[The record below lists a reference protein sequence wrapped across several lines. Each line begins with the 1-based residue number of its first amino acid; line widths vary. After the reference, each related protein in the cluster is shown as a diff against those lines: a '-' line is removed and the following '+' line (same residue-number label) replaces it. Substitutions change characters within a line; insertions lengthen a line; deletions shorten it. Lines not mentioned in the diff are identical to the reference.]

1 MEPQDLKRL
10 SPPPGLF
17 PETQWSLVTTA
28 GAANPERAI
37 ESLGRLCATYRQPI
51 FRWLR
56 ASGLTH
62 HAAEDAAQDFI
73 QHLLA
78 KGGLANLTP
87 DGARFRT
94 YLVACLRHRM
104 HDRRDADQAAKRGGG
119 IEHADMEQFDISG
132 PDGNWDRELD
142 RAFALEVH
150 QRALAAVGQ
159 AWRNT
164 GRHRRFEALEPFVLK
179 SPLEGEYARIGTPL
193 GLNPRQVKRM
203 VFDLREA
210 YFTAFRAEVAQTVAP
225 EELAAEITHLVAILA
240 ANQ

>member
-1 MEPQDLKRL
+1 M
-10 SPPPGLF
+10 
-17 PETQWSLVTTA
+17 TTA
-28 GAANPERAI
+28 GAANPERAFDA
-37 ESLGRLCATYRQPI
+37 LGRLCAIYRQPI

-73 QHLLA
+73 QHLLV
-78 KGGLANLTP
+78 KGNLTNLTP

-94 YLVACLRHRM
+94 YLLACLRHRM
-104 HDRRDADQAAKRGGG
+104 HDRREADQAAKRGGG
-119 IEHADMEQFDISG
+119 IEYSDVTQIEISG

-142 RAFALEVH
+142 QAFALTVH
-150 QRALAAVGQ
+150 QRALASVEQ
-159 AWRNT
+159 ARRNT
-164 GRHRRFEALEPFVLK
+164 GRHPRFKALEPFVLK
-179 SPLEGEYARIGTPL
+179 SPAEGEYARVGTPL
-193 GLNPRQVKRM
+193 GLNPRQVKRL